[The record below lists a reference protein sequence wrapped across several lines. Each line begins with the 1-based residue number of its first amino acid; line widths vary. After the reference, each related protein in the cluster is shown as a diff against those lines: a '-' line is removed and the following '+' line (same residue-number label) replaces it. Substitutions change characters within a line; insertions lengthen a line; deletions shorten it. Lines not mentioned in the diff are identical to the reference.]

1 MSYAAGSRSK
11 IKYADRNRL
20 SKDGRQTSRTLVGA
34 RHPAQVRRSWGI
46 RGRLRPSPCT
56 AGGLLVGYRRS
67 AAKLTSVTCVRT
79 RGDQVWRHI
88 ARGASVTQA
97 SGRRLSWPGGLNTS
111 WLRNPVRLAGT
122 YLDILQGRGSGTG
135 WDMAGEVSAAMAFL
149 KGSANPV
156 IFDVGANHGEWTR
169 GIWQALGTGRYY
181 AYEPQSACQVSLA
194 SLQIPS
200 LTIVQSGMSD

>member
-1 MSYAAGSRSK
+1 MEAHSAGRIGNAGKRAAPF
-11 IKYADRNRL
+11 L
-20 SKDGRQTSRTLVGA
+20 A
-34 RHPAQVRRSWGI
+34 R
-46 RGRLRPSPCT
+46 
-56 AGGLLVGYRRS
+56 
-67 AAKLTSVTCVRT
+67 
-79 RGDQVWRHI
+79 
-88 ARGASVTQA
+88 
-97 SGRRLSWPGGLNTS
+97 GLNTS

>member
-1 MSYAAGSRSK
+1 
-11 IKYADRNRL
+11 
-20 SKDGRQTSRTLVGA
+20 
-34 RHPAQVRRSWGI
+34 
-46 RGRLRPSPCT
+46 
-56 AGGLLVGYRRS
+56 
-67 AAKLTSVTCVRT
+67 
-79 RGDQVWRHI
+79 
-88 ARGASVTQA
+88 
-97 SGRRLSWPGGLNTS
+97 
-111 WLRNPVRLAGT
+111 
-122 YLDILQGRGSGTG
+122 
-135 WDMAGEVSAAMAFL
+135 MAFL